1 MFGADKGKL
10 GKAEPVDEATASRT
24 INGTFNLQAQLPNGR
39 SINVQGYVF
48 SDDTRE
54 SLDAR
59 LDFTQDAIERQRI
72 RCEIPELEARRE
84 QHVQALKNAKDVI
97 SELEE
102 KQRNGHLTSQEKM
115 NLQNHKTAIKRMNEE
130 IDKGAAA
137 IQEAKRKAGV
147 G

>member
-1 MFGADKGKL
+1 MWPFK
-10 GKAEPVDEATASRT
+10 KAPAVAAAGEVAVGNFTLT
-24 INGTFNLQAQLPNGR
+24 AQLAGASGR
-39 SINVQGYVF
+39 TMNVAGYIYLG
-48 SDDTRE
+48 DDE
-54 SLDAR
+54 KALNER
-59 LDFTQDAIERQRI
+59 LDMYQKVIERQRI